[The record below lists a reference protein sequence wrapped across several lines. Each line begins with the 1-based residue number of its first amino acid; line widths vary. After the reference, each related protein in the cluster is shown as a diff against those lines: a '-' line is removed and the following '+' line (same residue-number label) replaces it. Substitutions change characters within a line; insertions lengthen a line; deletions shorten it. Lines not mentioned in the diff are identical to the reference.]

1 MSPRLTP
8 RALLSAAALTALVV
22 SPGLT
27 SCLVAP
33 ATAHVTEAGV
43 STLSEQ
49 QLRDEETRTLGPRH
63 AAEHAAQRRAL
74 RRWQRLSPQAKRRA
88 RRVARRAAVRVDP
101 GGPADQVGRWSPTT
115 YPMPQWAL
123 NAVVL
128 PTGKVAYWG
137 RAALGTAVGGGR
149 DNAGM
154 FYVWDPAT
162 GQSVEHPP
170 PDVFFDRNADGIED
184 EWGPAPLFCSGQSLL
199 PSGELYVAGGN
210 RFAPWVRASGGGNR
224 EYAGWW
230 GTYSFD
236 PWTER
241 WTVQPRMTHG
251 RWYPTQV
258 ELPDGRI
265 AITSGYDENGGG
277 DDNDTMEVFTPHP
290 QRGGVGTLS
299 TVPAGFHDTDGFYPH
314 MQVVPGGNVL
324 LAGPGQN
331 DSSLLDPARL
341 GQPGVGSAWTPHGR
355 ISRYRVGSSASLL
368 PPTGPG
374 LGSTKLMLLGGYR
387 GEDLDPATGLERA
400 TDVVETTDVA
410 EDSPGW
416 RTGRPGEPPNLDQP
430 RSYGNLVQL
439 PTGGFAY
446 VGGAAG
452 FRRAAPAPGQSGP
465 GASGPEGSNATMGKQ
480 DLKAVALWDP
490 GQAAWR
496 RGPASQKWRSYH
508 STAVLLPDGRVL
520 SAGDD
525 YWGMDD
531 LPHTGLEDPQDRAE
545 IYEPAYL
552 FDGEDRAPRPQV
564 TAGPSAVR
572 WGDDFGLRVAE
583 VAGRPITRVTLVG
596 PPAVT
601 HALDMNRKFA
611 ELRVDERV
619 RGVGVNVV
627 APSGADLAPP
637 GWYMLFA
644 FDAAGTPA
652 VAHWVQIRGDAPD
665 APRVAPG
672 DGGGNGADGGD
683 VGGAGNGGGGAGGG
697 GGTAGGGGVPG
708 PPMAPPGSG
717 AKPPG
722 SVVRDV
728 RGPRVG
734 VVVRRPRRSS
744 SALSVRVGVD
754 EPARLRLRFMVQ
766 DRTTQRTLRLTT
778 TRLSRTISVRLS
790 RAERARLRRGRTLRL
805 RIGTDARDA
814 VGNVARRSLRMTVR
828 AGRATRVG

>member
-1 MSPRLTP
+1 MPLRLSP
-8 RALLSAAALTALVV
+8 RALLSSAALTALVV
-22 SPGLT
+22 CPGLT

-33 ATAHVTEAGV
+33 ASAHLAEGGASPPG
-43 STLSEQ
+43 ERE
-49 QLRDEETRTLGPRH
+49 LRDEEARTLGPRH

-74 RRWQRLSPQAKRRA
+74 RRWQRMSPDAKQR
-88 RRVARRAAVRVDP
+88 ARRAARRAAGRAGP

-170 PDVFFDRNADGIED
+170 PDVYFDRNADGIED

-210 RFAPWVRASGGGNR
+210 RFAPWVRTSGGGNR

-241 WTVQPRMTHG
+241 WTIQPRMTHG

-265 AITSGYDENGGG
+265 AITSGYDENGNG
-277 DDNDTMEVFTPHP
+277 DDNDTMEIFTPHP
-290 QRGGVGTLS
+290 QRGGVGTLA

-341 GQPGVGSAWTPHGR
+341 GQPGSGSAWTPHGR
-355 ISRYRVGSSASLL
+355 ISRYRVGSSAALL
-368 PPTGPG
+368 PPAGPG
-374 LGSTKLMLLGGYR
+374 LGSTKLMLLGGSR

-410 EDSPGW
+410 KDAPGW
-416 RTGRPGEPPNLDQP
+416 RSGRPGEPPNLDQP

-439 PTGGFAY
+439 PTGGFAFL
-446 VGGAAG
+446 GGAAG
-452 FRRAAPAPGQSGP
+452 FRRASK
-465 GASGPEGSNATMGKQ
+465 GPEASNATMGRQ
-480 DLKAVALWDP
+480 ELKAVALWDP
-490 GQAAWR
+490 GQSAWR
-496 RGPASQKWRSYH
+496 RGPGSRKWRSYH

-531 LPHTGLEDPQDRAE
+531 LPHTGFEDPQDHAE

-572 WGDDFGLRVAE
+572 WGDDFGIHVAE
-583 VAGRPITRVTLVG
+583 VPGRPIARVTLVG

-601 HALDMNRKFA
+601 HAVDMNRKFA
-611 ELRVDERV
+611 ELPVERV
-619 RGVGVNVV
+619 PGVGLNAV

-665 APRVAPG
+665 APRVTP
-672 DGGGNGADGGD
+672 DGGSGS
-683 VGGAGNGGGGAGGG
+683 GGAAGGGGATTPGGSSTPPAAPG
-697 GGTAGGGGVPG
+697 GA
-708 PPMAPPGSG
+708 ARPPGR
-717 AKPPG
+717 
-722 SVVRDV
+722 VVRDV

-734 VVVRRPRRSS
+734 LVVRPPKRASR
-744 SALSVRVGVD
+744 ALSLRVGAN
-754 EPARLRLRFMVQ
+754 EPARLRLRIEVQ
-766 DRTTQRTLRLTT
+766 GRTTRRTLRLTP
-778 TRLSRTISVRLS
+778 TRLSRTITVRLS

-805 RIGTDARDA
+805 RIRTDARDA
-814 VGNVARRSLRMTVR
+814 KGNATRRSLRMVVR
-828 AGRATRVG
+828 AGRVSRAG